1 MQGDRLSARIDE
13 KEEEVRVIN
22 WEQKFEAEGLSFD
35 DVLLIPAESRVLP
48 RETDVSTRLT
58 KSITLNIP
66 LLSAAMD
73 TVSETS
79 LAIALAREGGL
90 TIVHK
95 NQPIERQADMVRKV
109 KRSEAGMIVDP
120 ITLPPTA
127 TYGDAE
133 ALMAE
138 YKISGVPIVHPDGTL
153 AGIVTNRDTRFETD
167 FSRPIRDLMTSENL
181 VTVPVGT
188 TLDQALEQF
197 KIHKIEKLLVVD
209 DDFKL
214 RGLITIKDIMKKIEF
229 PNACKDELGRL
240 RVGAAVGVAADT
252 ADRMTALV
260 EAQADVVCVD
270 TAHGHSRGVLD
281 TIEQIRESYPHV
293 QLLAGNVG
301 TAAGARALIER
312 GVDGIKVGIGPGSI
326 CTTRVVT
333 GCGVPQ
339 ITAVAQCARVAEE
352 HDVPLIADGGI
363 RYSGDLVKAIA
374 AGANS
379 VMIGSLFAGTT
390 ESPGERILWEGR
402 SYKVYRAMGSV
413 GAMSEGSGDRYFQ
426 EGQKKLVPEGIEGM
440 VPHKGPLGDLVYQL
454 VGGLRAGMGYTGSAT
469 IDDLRCRARFM
480 KISTAGLIESHPHDV
495 QITKEAPNYERR

>member
-1 MQGDRLSARIDE
+1 MID
-13 KEEEVRVIN
+13 
-22 WEQKFEAEGLSFD
+22 WEQKFAAEGLSFD
-35 DVLLIPAESRVLP
+35 DVLLIPAESKVLP
-48 RETDVSTRLT
+48 RETDVTTRLT
-58 KSITLNIP
+58 KKITLNIP

-73 TVSETS
+73 TVSETA

-90 TIVHK
+90 TIIHK

-120 ITLPPTA
+120 ITLPLTA

-167 FSRPIRDLMTSENL
+167 LSRPIRELMTSENL

-240 RVGAAVGVAADT
+240 RVGAAVGVASDT
-252 ADRMTALV
+252 NARMEALV
-260 EAQADVVCVD
+260 EAQADVICID
-270 TAHGHSRGVLD
+270 TAHGHSQGVLD
-281 TIEQIRESYPHV
+281 TIAQIREAYPDV

-301 TAAGARALIER
+301 TAEGARALIER

-339 ITAVAQCARVAEE
+339 VTAIAECARVAEE
-352 HDVPLIADGGI
+352 YGIPVIADGGI

-374 AGANS
+374 AGADS

-413 GAMSEGSGDRYFQ
+413 GAMSQGSGDRYFQ

-440 VPHKGPLGDLVYQL
+440 VPHKGPLADLVYQL
-454 VGGLRAGMGYTGSAT
+454 VGGLRAGMGYTGAAT
-469 IDDLRCRARFM
+469 IADLRTRARFM